1 MARTA
6 FLFPGQGA
14 QFVGMGQTAVSQ
26 TAAAARLFAE
36 ASEILGY
43 DLLQICLEGPKDRL
57 DSTAVSQPAI
67 YVASLAGLEQ
77 LRQESPEVVAGAEYC
92 AGLSLGEYT
101 ALTFAGAL
109 SFADGVRLVQRRGA
123 AMQAAADAN
132 PSGMVGILMLD
143 RPQVEALCGQSRD
156 AGPLWVANY
165 LCPGNTVLSGS
176 KEGCARALELAEEQ
190 GAKTA
195 TLAVAGA
202 FHTELMRPADQR
214 LAEALRETRFEGARI
229 PVFSNVDAQPH
240 QSAGDFPDLLVK
252 QVLAPVLWE
261 DCVRGLLA
269 AGVDKF
275 YEIGPGKVL
284 KGLLKRIDRKV
295 ECVTVGGDG

>member
-1 MARTA
+1 M
-6 FLFPGQGA
+6 
-14 QFVGMGQTAVSQ
+14 GMGRAAVSQ

-132 PSGMVGILMLD
+132 PSGMVSILMLD

-240 QSAGDFPDLLVK
+240 QAAGDFPDLLVK

>member
-132 PSGMVGILMLD
+132 PSGMVSILMLD

>member
-132 PSGMVGILMLD
+132 PSGMVSILMLD

-240 QSAGDFPDLLVK
+240 QAAGDFPDLLVK

>member
-14 QFVGMGQTAVSQ
+14 QFVGMGRTAVAQSP
-26 TAAAARLFAE
+26 AAARLFVE

-43 DLLQICLEGPKDRL
+43 DLLQVCQEGPKDRL
-57 DSTAVSQPAI
+57 DSTAISQPAI
-67 YVASLAGLEQ
+67 YVASLAALEQ
-77 LRQESPEVVAGAEYC
+77 LRQESPEVVAGAEFA

-132 PSGMVGILMLD
+132 PSGMVSILMLE
-143 RPQVEALCGQSRD
+143 RPQVEAICTQARE

-176 KEGCARALELAEEQ
+176 KEGCARALQLAEEQ

-214 LAEALRETRFEGARI
+214 LAEALAETRFAAARI
-229 PVFSNVDAQPH
+229 PVYSNVDARPH
-240 QSAGDFPDLLVK
+240 QEPHEFPGLLVQ

-261 DCVRGLLA
+261 DCVRGLLG
-269 AGVDKF
+269 AGVEKF

-284 KGLLKRIDRKV
+284 KGLMKRIDRKV

>member
-77 LRQESPEVVAGAEYC
+77 LRQESSEVVAGAEYC

-132 PSGMVGILMLD
+132 PSGMVSILMLD

-240 QSAGDFPDLLVK
+240 QAAGDFPDLLVK

>member
-1 MARTA
+1 M
-6 FLFPGQGA
+6 
-14 QFVGMGQTAVSQ
+14 GMGRTAVSQ

-77 LRQESPEVVAGAEYC
+77 LRQESSEVVAGAEYC

-132 PSGMVGILMLD
+132 PSGMVSILMLD

-240 QSAGDFPDLLVK
+240 QAAGDFPDLLVK

>member
-14 QFVGMGQTAVSQ
+14 QFVGMGRSAVSQ
-26 TAAAARLFAE
+26 CRTAAQLFAE

-43 DLLQICLEGPKDRL
+43 DLLQICLEGSKDRL

-67 YVASLAGLEQ
+67 YVASLAALEQ
-77 LRQESPEVVAGAEYC
+77 LRQESPEVVAGAEFT

-109 SFADGVRLVQRRGA
+109 SFADGVRLVQRRGV
-123 AMQAAADAN
+123 AMQAASDAN
-132 PSGMVGILMLD
+132 PSGMVSILMLD
-143 RPQVEALCGQSRD
+143 RPQVEALCLQARD

-176 KEGCARALELAEEQ
+176 KEGCARALQLAEEQ

-195 TLAVAGA
+195 ILAVAGA
-202 FHTELMRPADQR
+202 FHTEVMRPADQR
-214 LAEALRETRFEGARI
+214 LAEALRETRLEGARI
-229 PVFSNVDAQPH
+229 PVFSNVDAKPH
-240 QSAGDFPDLLVK
+240 QVAGDFPDLLVK
-252 QVLAPVLWE
+252 QVLSPVLWE
-261 DCVRGLLA
+261 DCVRGLLS

-284 KGLLKRIDRKV
+284 KGLMKRIDRKV

>member
-14 QFVGMGQTAVSQ
+14 QFVGMGRTAVAQSP
-26 TAAAARLFAE
+26 AAARLFVE

-43 DLLQICLEGPKDRL
+43 DLLQVCQEGPKDRL
-57 DSTAVSQPAI
+57 DSTAISQPAI
-67 YVASLAGLEQ
+67 YVASLAALEQ
-77 LRQESPEVVAGAEYC
+77 LRQESPEVVAGAEFA

-132 PSGMVGILMLD
+132 PSGMVSILMLE
-143 RPQVEALCGQSRD
+143 RPQVEAICTQARE

-176 KEGCARALELAEEQ
+176 KEGCARALQLAEEQ

-214 LAEALRETRFEGARI
+214 LAEALAETRFASARI
-229 PVFSNVDAQPH
+229 PVYSNVDARPH
-240 QSAGDFPDLLVK
+240 QEPHEFPGLLVQ

-261 DCVRGLLA
+261 DCVRGLLG
-269 AGVDKF
+269 AGVEKF

-284 KGLLKRIDRKV
+284 KGLMKRIDRKV

>member
-1 MARTA
+1 M
-6 FLFPGQGA
+6 
-14 QFVGMGQTAVSQ
+14 GMGRTAVSQ

-132 PSGMVGILMLD
+132 PSGMVSILMLD

-240 QSAGDFPDLLVK
+240 QAAGDFPDLLVK